1 MVTARKRSLL
11 VGLGVVSWVVACGG
25 QVVFEEEG
33 GSGGSAGGTTSSK
46 ATATGPVTSTGAT
59 TTSSVMSSSSGPAD
73 PCLGLGCG
81 DACVVCNDIECW
93 QGFCDEGG
101 VCFPDPPACAVE
113 TKCYQPGPGEPCA
126 GQDEAGFALCS
137 FCMGGKGCT
146 FIGEILDGPWLA
158 PDGCCYLVVGDCI
171 PNP

>member
-1 MVTARKRSLL
+1 MVRARKRSLL
-11 VGLGVVSWVVACGG
+11 VGLGIASWVAACGG
-25 QVVFEEEG
+25 QVVFEGEG
-33 GSGGSAGGTTSSK
+33 GSGGGAGVTTSSK
-46 ATATGPVTSTGAT
+46 ATVTGPATSTKAT
-59 TTSSVMSSSSGPAD
+59 TSTAVSSSSGLAD

-101 VCFPDPPACAVE
+101 VCAPDPPACAVE

-137 FCMGGKGCT
+137 FCMGGKGCS

-158 PDGCCYLVVGDCI
+158 PDGCCYLVVGDCV